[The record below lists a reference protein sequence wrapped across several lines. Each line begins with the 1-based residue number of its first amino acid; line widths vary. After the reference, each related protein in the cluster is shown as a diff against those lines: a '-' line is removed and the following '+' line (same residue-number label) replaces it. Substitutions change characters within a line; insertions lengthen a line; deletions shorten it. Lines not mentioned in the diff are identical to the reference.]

1 MGVLVR
7 RKKRREEVDKYK
19 GEKIKKTKVLLLTK
33 VNHYKRRKKKKD
45 PRGCTKKWT
54 PKGTKKMYTNRYE
67 VTFNTYT

>member
-1 MGVLVR
+1 MR

-45 PRGCTKKWT
+45 PQGCTKKWT
-54 PKGTKKMYTNRYE
+54 PKGTKKCTLIGMKSHLIYIL
-67 VTFNTYT
+67 